1 MTSHVMVTD
10 GLKNEHMNFL
20 YGFSY
25 VLVQHVTSKRPFS
38 IFVCRSNPKLIVA
51 HENPKFGTNGGNYKG
66 LIIYI
71 LYRVIF
77 MYTNKYKRG

>member
-25 VLVQHVTSKRPFS
+25 VLGQHVTSKRPFRYS
-38 IFVCRSNPKLIVA
+38 CTGQILNLIIA
-51 HENPKFGTNGGNYKG
+51 HENPKFGRNGGNYKG

-71 LYRVIF
+71 LFRVIF
-77 MYTNKYKRG
+77 MYKQIG